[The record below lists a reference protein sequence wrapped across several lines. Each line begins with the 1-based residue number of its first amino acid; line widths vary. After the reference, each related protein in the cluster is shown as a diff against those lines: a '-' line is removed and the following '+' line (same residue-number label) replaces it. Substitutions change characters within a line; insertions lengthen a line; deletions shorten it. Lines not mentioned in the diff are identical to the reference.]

1 MMTHK
6 DVDKSATEAWS
17 ADCPAS
23 DALPF
28 VPESAGWPA
37 YVRGLIKQT
46 PDNRCVNWS
55 LMWRSPQPQW
65 TSPKGRVVQIGD
77 ACHPFIPTSGSGAVM
92 AMEDGYSLAACLQL
106 GGKERIPLAVRV
118 HNKLRYTHIT

>member
-1 MMTHK
+1 MTHK
-6 DVDKSATEAWS
+6 DVDKSATERWS

-28 VPESAGWPA
+28 VPAESGWPEYMRA
-37 YVRGLIKQT
+37 LIKRT
-46 PDNRCVNWS
+46 PDNKCVNWS

-92 AMEDGYSLAACLQL
+92 AMEDGYSLAACLQN
-106 GGKERIPLAVRV
+106 GGKDQIPLSVRV
-118 HNKLRYTHIT
+118 HNKLR